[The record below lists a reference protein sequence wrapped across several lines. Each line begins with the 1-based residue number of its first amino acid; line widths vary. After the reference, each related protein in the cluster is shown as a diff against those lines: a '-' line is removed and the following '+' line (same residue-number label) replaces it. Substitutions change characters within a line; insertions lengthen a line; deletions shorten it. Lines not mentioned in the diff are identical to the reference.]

1 MHETSESS
9 ANFTLREPQ
18 SEADWKSYFDLRWRV
33 LRAPWNQPRGS
44 ERDDQE
50 DQSIH
55 LMICDRDR
63 RALAAGR
70 LHFRSPAEAQV
81 RYMAVDEAFA
91 GRGLGW
97 KVLRELE
104 CRAASA
110 GASRIV
116 LNARKNAVPFY
127 LKHGYAV
134 TGPAD
139 TLYGVIEHSRM
150 AKEIGTDIERA
161 EYQ

>member
-1 MHETSESS
+1 MQDASKSSED
-9 ANFTLREPQ
+9 FILTEPK

-33 LRAPWNQPRGS
+33 LRAPWNQPCGS

-50 DQSIH
+50 NESIH
-55 LMICDRDR
+55 SMVCDRDH
-63 RALAAGR
+63 RALAVGR
-70 LHFRSPAEAQV
+70 LHFRSPTEAQV

-91 GRGLGW
+91 GRGLGG
-97 KVLRELE
+97 KVLEDLE
-104 CRAASA
+104 RRAAAA
-110 GASRIV
+110 GARRIM

-139 TLYGVIEHSRM
+139 TLYGVIEHFRM
-150 AKEIGTDIERA
+150 AKEIGATSDA
-161 EYQ
+161 L